1 MKTGRQR
8 EVQSG
13 RQEGIARE
21 TERER
26 KNERKGETDRGVR
39 EGDRLRDRERRR
51 GSEIGGWNQ
60 RTTEDETGRQTGGE
74 TRETESERE
83 ISGERQGEGRGGYLC
98 YCTFRWSAFPST
110 FVTPYLRPRR
120 GPIVTRVSQ
129 PAALVVLITPTSPPP
144 RPQVV
149 TRPIPSDGRRLCER
163 VDPPTC
169 TPPPS

>member
-26 KNERKGETDRGVR
+26 KKERKGETDRGVR

-83 ISGERQGEGRGGYLC
+83 ISGERQVEGRGGYLC

-110 FVTPYLRPRR
+110 FCNSLFE
-120 GPIVTRVSQ
+120 
-129 PAALVVLITPTSPPP
+129 AATWTDRHPSIAARSAGSSHHTHIPPP
-144 RPQVV
+144 TPCSSRL
-149 TRPIPSDGRRLCER
+149 PS
-163 VDPPTC
+163 
-169 TPPPS
+169 